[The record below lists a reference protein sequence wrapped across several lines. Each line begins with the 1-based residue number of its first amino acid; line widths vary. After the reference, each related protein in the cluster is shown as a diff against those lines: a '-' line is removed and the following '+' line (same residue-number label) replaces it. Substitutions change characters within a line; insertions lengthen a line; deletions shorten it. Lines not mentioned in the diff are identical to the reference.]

1 MQEELASYLS
11 ELDKICPQ
19 VVDISNIQ
27 ERFTNVRYVYP
38 FIEKVF
44 DIKVD
49 KENTL
54 DTSSYPLGV
63 RKDALLKLFMLIPS
77 AQERDFATDLAEGLC
92 MYDQNALLDFADMLC
107 AVYRDKEECRPQEF
121 VKS

>member
-1 MQEELASYLS
+1 M
-11 ELDKICPQ
+11 
-19 VVDISNIQ
+19 
-27 ERFTNVRYVYP
+27 RYVYP

-44 DIKVD
+44 DVKVE
-49 KENTL
+49 KENTV

-107 AVYRDKEECRPQEF
+107 AVYRDKEDCHTQEF
-121 VKS
+121 VKSQQEITGDQLETV

>member
-44 DIKVD
+44 DITVD
-49 KENTL
+49 KENTV

-92 MYDQNALLDFADMLC
+92 LYD
-107 AVYRDKEECRPQEF
+107 
-121 VKS
+121 